1 MKKLFLLS
9 ALFVFTFGFGQNSGT
24 FNFDDIKDINTV
36 KIFKKFCFEKEF
48 VKVEDNEGL
57 LTYAQG
63 YDSDKKTANVWAYY
77 NTNLDTFL
85 LGFSRNYFDSSAP
98 SFQNIL
104 NYVKK
109 QCKFYDF
116 IDNNGNGDEYICY
129 SCPNSSLKGKIG
141 FLRDK
146 NGGDYVTMFDF

>member
-48 VKVEDNEGL
+48 VKVEDNEGV
-57 LTYAQG
+57 LTYAKG
-63 YDSDKKTANVWAYY
+63 YQSDKKTANVWAHYSI
-77 NTNLDTFL
+77 NEDLFIL
-85 LGFSRNYFDSSAP
+85 QFSRNYFDSSHP
-98 SFQNIL
+98 SFQKIL

-116 IDNNGNGDEYICY
+116 KDNNGDEYICY
-129 SCPNSSLKGKIG
+129 SCLNSSFKGKIG

-146 NGGDYVTMFDF
+146 DGGDYVRTFDF